1 MRTIEVAR
9 KLAELGRKEDA
20 QQGYYLALQK
30 MDKEELEPKE
40 QLEAASYL
48 FFSKWDHR
56 LPFTIF
62 VSLYNQGHF
71 QDELMNLMLQAFYLP
86 NVQRQR
92 KQYERNCRALTR
104 YPYFFRDGFPDF
116 DDLPILFFP
125 FDDKGFV
132 PFIQAENRF
141 GEYVNFNDPVID
153 RYFFKDLEN
162 PILAKDVFS
171 QYQLEYLHDNV
182 RKSEWVGK
190 GNHIYLHYTDWIQFC
205 GYLPCLD
212 FVSLLKEK
220 KFVFLVEEEI
230 SQYPIDFKARFGID
244 YSQFPV
250 RPIGIREVN
259 RLIWHT
265 QLSAH
270 NGGDFFN
277 EIFYGHP
284 NLLAYESVMFDSV
297 KDAIKSQRK
306 GLKENSTNTARI
318 VQELVHLQHPTD
330 KDILVAAFLNDD
342 EVGGNVRGDSR
353 IVPALFFQPHFS
365 NVLCSINLN
374 DTQDKAIILSNQY
387 EEVSQSPI
395 FNQFKYVKT
404 FTPMRR
410 ITTSYG
416 ASVHFM
422 YERTKECEW
431 ESVMPDA
438 FTERLLNRTFMVDK
452 WDKLFRDS
460 ILVRFED
467 GKLNPKATFT
477 ALAEFLDIPYTE
489 SMTYCS
495 GKTGLNPESYKGNAL
510 GFDPAPVYR
519 TYDDYVDDDDRC
531 LLEYFMRDVYEAY
544 GYDFHYYHG
553 EPVDMDWVKEKL
565 EGFHHLDHLIVE
577 TAQHHLE
584 RDTSENSVILFKDA
598 VYEKGNENQLIVENR
613 LNDYK
618 KNRLKV
624 TENLLKN
631 LQFVNKQGQPL
642 QFMKKLELDPALLE
656 QPLYH

>member
-9 KLAELGRKEDA
+9 KLAEAGRKEDA
-20 QQGYYLALQK
+20 QKGYYLALQK
-30 MDKEELEPKE
+30 MDTEALEPME
-40 QLEAASYL
+40 QLEAASFL
-48 FFSKWDHR
+48 FFSQWDHR

-71 QDELMNLMLQAFYLP
+71 QDEIMNLMLQAFYLP
-86 NVQRQR
+86 NVQKQR
-92 KQYERNCRALTR
+92 KRYDRNCRALAR

-116 DDLPILFFP
+116 DALPILFFP
-125 FDDKGFV
+125 FDDQGFV
-132 PFIQAENRF
+132 PFLQAENRF
-141 GEYVNFNDPVID
+141 GEYVDFNDPVID

-162 PILAKDVFS
+162 PILAEDVFS
-171 QYQLEYLHDNV
+171 QYQLEYLNDNV
-182 RKSEWVGK
+182 RKSEWVGRE
-190 GNHIYLHYTDWIQFC
+190 NHIYLHYTDWNQFC

-212 FVSLLKEK
+212 FVQLLKDK
-220 KFVFLVEEEI
+220 KLVFLMEEEI

-244 YSQFPV
+244 YSQYPV
-250 RPIGIREVN
+250 KPIGIREVN

-284 NLLAYESVMFDSV
+284 NLLAFESLMLDQVTELV
-297 KDAIKSQRK
+297 QEQRK
-306 GLKENSTNTARI
+306 NLQQLAQEPDRI
-318 VQELVHLQHPTD
+318 TQELIRLQHPTD
-330 KDILVAAFLNDD
+330 KDFLVATFLNTD
-342 EVGGNVRGDSR
+342 VINSTIPKDSR

-365 NVLCSINLN
+365 NVSSNICANE
-374 DTQDKAIILSNQY
+374 TQDKAIISSNQY
-387 EEVSQSPI
+387 EEISQSPI
-395 FNQFKYVKT
+395 FKQFKYIKT

-416 ASVHFM
+416 ATVRFM
-422 YERTKECEW
+422 RMSAEESNW
-431 ESVMPDA
+431 ESIVADA
-438 FTERLLNRTFMVDK
+438 FTERLLNRSFMVDK
-452 WDKLFRDS
+452 WDRLYRDS
-460 ILVRFED
+460 VLVRFED

-495 GKTGLNPESYKGNAL
+495 GRAGVNPESYQGNAR
-510 GFDPAPVYR
+510 GFDPVTVYR

-531 LLEYFMRDVYEAY
+531 LLEYFLRDAYKTY

-553 EPVDMDWVKEKL
+553 EAVDMEWVKEKL
-565 EGFHHLDHLIVE
+565 MGFHKLDKLIVD
-577 TAQHHLE
+577 TAKKYL
-584 RDTSENSVILFKDA
+584 DNNTSENAVVLSDNT
-598 VYEKGNENQLIVENR
+598 VYEKDEGNR
-613 LNDYK
+613 LMAEHQLEGYK
-618 KNRLKV
+618 RNRLKV
-624 TENLLKN
+624 TEILMKG
-631 LQFVNKQGQPL
+631 LQFVNKQSQPL

>member
-9 KLAELGRKEDA
+9 KLAEAGRKEDA
-20 QQGYYLALQK
+20 QKGYYLALQK
-30 MDKEELEPKE
+30 MDTETLEPME
-40 QLEAASYL
+40 QLEAASFL
-48 FFSKWDHR
+48 FFSQWDHR

-71 QDELMNLMLQAFYLP
+71 QDEIMNLMLQAFYLP
-86 NVQRQR
+86 NVQKQRRQ
-92 KQYERNCRALTR
+92 YDRNCRALAR

-116 DDLPILFFP
+116 DALPILFFP
-125 FDDKGFV
+125 FDDQGFV
-132 PFIQAENRF
+132 PFLQAENRF
-141 GEYVNFNDPVID
+141 GEYVDFNDPVID
-153 RYFFKDLEN
+153 RYFFEDLEN
-162 PILAKDVFS
+162 PILAEDVFS
-171 QYQLEYLHDNV
+171 QYQLEYLNDNV
-182 RKSEWVGK
+182 RKSEWVGRE
-190 GNHIYLHYTDWIQFC
+190 NHIYLHYINWNQFC

-230 SQYPIDFKARFGID
+230 DQYPIDFKARFGID
-244 YSQFPV
+244 YSQYPV
-250 RPIGIREVN
+250 KPIGIREVN

-277 EIFYGHP
+277 EILYGHP
-284 NLLAYESVMFDSV
+284 NLLAYESVMFESV
-297 KDAIKSQRK
+297 QDTIKSQRQELKKNLNAK
-306 GLKENSTNTARI
+306 GRV
-318 VQELVHLQHPTD
+318 VQELARLQHPTD
-330 KDILVAAFLNDD
+330 KDFLVASFLNDD
-342 EVGGNVRGDSR
+342 VVAGNVQEDSR
-353 IVPALFFQPHFS
+353 IVPALLFQPHFF
-365 NVLCSINLN
+365 NVFCSINLN
-374 DTQDKAIILSNQY
+374 DTQDKAIISSNQY
-387 EEVSQSPI
+387 EEISQSPV
-395 FNQFKYVKT
+395 FNQFKYIKT

-410 ITTSYG
+410 ITTSY
-416 ASVHFM
+416 AAMVRFM
-422 YERTKECEW
+422 YKSAEECNW
-431 ESVMPDA
+431 ESVVPDA

-452 WDKLFRDS
+452 WDRLFRDS
-460 ILVRFED
+460 ALVRFED

-477 ALAEFLDIPYTE
+477 AMAEFLDIPYTE

-519 TYDDYVDDDDRC
+519 TYDEYVDEAACC

-565 EGFHHLDHLIVE
+565 ESFHRLDHLIVQ
-577 TAQHHLE
+577 TGQNYLE
-584 RDTSENSVILFKDA
+584 GSTSENSVILFGDTAYKKQ
-598 VYEKGNENQLIVENR
+598 EGNQMIVESR

-618 KNRLKV
+618 KNRVRV

-631 LQFVNKQGQPL
+631 LQFVNKQSQPL